1 MAGREDVG
9 GLPMTIARQGTGGA
23 FPGRSA
29 GAVAG
34 LSGSALAPA
43 AVTQPGNIAV
53 NRG

>member
-1 MAGREDVG
+1 
-9 GLPMTIARQGTGGA
+9 MTIARQDAGGA

-34 LSGSALAPA
+34 LSGSALDPA
-43 AVTQPGNIAV
+43 AVTLPGNIAV

>member
-1 MAGREDVG
+1 
-9 GLPMTIARQGTGGA
+9 MTIARQGADGA

-29 GAVAG
+29 GVVAG

-43 AVTQPGNIAV
+43 AVTLPGNIAV

>member
-1 MAGREDVG
+1 
-9 GLPMTIARQGTGGA
+9 MTIARQGAGGA

-34 LSGSALAPA
+34 LLGSALTPA
-43 AVTQPGNIAV
+43 AVMQPGNIAV

>member
-1 MAGREDVG
+1 
-9 GLPMTIARQGTGGA
+9 MTIARQGAGGA

-34 LSGSALAPA
+34 LSGSALTPT

-53 NRG
+53 NQG